1 MSLCAAKL
9 TITKTDP
16 NIYIYFQIKL
26 QFGCCVW
33 VLMLVSGHP
42 YILFHGGDLLQV
54 WEFPHP

>member
-9 TITKTDP
+9 TITKMDP

-26 QFGCCVW
+26 HFGCYVW

-42 YILFHGGDLLQV
+42 SILFHGVDL
-54 WEFPHP
+54 FGSS